1 MLQIRISAACVF
13 FPTFKDLP
21 VVVGTNHTEAQIRIF
36 LTRLASG
43 MYVVRVMVRSVM
55 MAMARIEKSAA

>member
-1 MLQIRISAACVF
+1 
-13 FPTFKDLP
+13 
-21 VVVGTNHTEAQIRIF
+21 VVVGTNHTEAQMRIF

-43 MYVVRVMVRSVM
+43 MYVVRVIVRSVM